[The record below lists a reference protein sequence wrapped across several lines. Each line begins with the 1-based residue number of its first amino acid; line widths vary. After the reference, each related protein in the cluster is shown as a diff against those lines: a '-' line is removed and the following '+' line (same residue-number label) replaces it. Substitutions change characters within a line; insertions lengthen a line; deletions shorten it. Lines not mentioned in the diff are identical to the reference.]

1 MEVNRN
7 TRNVKK
13 QRKLVSQG
21 GYKLNEFKGKKAQ
34 WGLMKELWKAVCD
47 GSGAWGGGWGGVGDN
62 REQMSWAGQ
71 LMLTSWA
78 IANT

>member
-7 TRNVKK
+7 PRKVKK

-34 WGLMKELWKAVCD
+34 WGLMKEFWKGVCD
-47 GSGAWGGGWGGVGDN
+47 GSGARGGRWSRVGGN
-62 REQMSWAGQ
+62 RADELGCRADADLLGYS
-71 LMLTSWA
+71 
-78 IANT
+78 